1 MLELLVLVLSL
12 YVLLSM
18 LAELFVS
25 MSPEM
30 KHLLTLIDYGVC
42 AIFLIDFFVRL
53 YRAPSKARF
62 MRWGWIDLVSSIP
75 YGALQAGR
83 IVRVVRILRILRSI
97 RELMVFLRRRK
108 RNTLA
113 FLTVCAGIL
122 TLIFSTIAV
131 LAFEDDPASNIKSPG
146 GRDLVGLHH
155 HDHGRLR
162 RPVPRHHGGPGGRRG
177 AHGCGSGHFQRF
189 HGTAGPVLSGAGGGE
204 GRFRHLPADGGGAPP
219 QGVRGAP
226 DFPGTARLRLPHACL
241 PFPAGSRLFVL
252 TPAAII
258 GRW

>member
-1 MLELLVLVLSL
+1 MLELLVLVLSV

-25 MSPEM
+25 MSPDM

-42 AIFLIDFFVRL
+42 AVFLTEFFVRL
-53 YRAPSKARF
+53 YHAPSKARF

-83 IVRVVRILRILRSI
+83 IVRVIRIMRILRSI
-97 RELMVFLRRRK
+97 RELMIFLRRRK

-146 GRDLVGLHH
+146 DAIWWAFTTMTTVGYGDRFPVTTEGRVVAVVLMVVGVAIFSVFTGLLARFFLEPEVAKE
-155 HDHGRLR
+155 DSDICRLTEEVRRLR
-162 RPVPRHHGGPGGRRG
+162 EAVERLTSPERH
-177 AHGCGSGHFQRF
+177 
-189 HGTAGPVLSGAGGGE
+189 
-204 GRFRHLPADGGGAPP
+204 D
-219 QGVRGAP
+219 
-226 DFPGTARLRLPHACL
+226 
-241 PFPAGSRLFVL
+241 
-252 TPAAII
+252 
-258 GRW
+258 

>member
-1 MLELLVLVLSL
+1 MSTDQPSESECESGQEVTMLELLVLVLSV

-25 MSPEM
+25 MSAEM

-42 AIFLIDFFVRL
+42 AVFLTEFFIRL
-53 YRAPSKARF
+53 WRAPSKARF

-83 IVRVVRILRILRSI
+83 VVRVVRILRILRSV
-97 RELMVFLRRRK
+97 RELMKFLRRRK

-113 FLTVCAGIL
+113 FLTICAGIL

-146 GRDLVGLHH
+146 DAIWWAFTTMTTVGYGDRFPVTAEGRVVAVLLMIVGVGIFSVLTGLLARFFLEP
-155 HDHGRLR
+155 DVEKEDSDIRRLTEEVRRLR
-162 RPVPRHHGGPGGRRG
+162 ESVER
-177 AHGCGSGHFQRF
+177 
-189 HGTAGPVLSGAGGGE
+189 LST
-204 GRFRHLPADGGGAPP
+204 P
-219 QGVRGAP
+219 QGRE
-226 DFPGTARLRLPHACL
+226 
-241 PFPAGSRLFVL
+241 
-252 TPAAII
+252 
-258 GRW
+258 

>member
-1 MLELLVLVLSL
+1 MLELLVLVLSV

-25 MSPEM
+25 MSPDM

-42 AIFLIDFFVRL
+42 AVFLTEFFVRL
-53 YRAPSKARF
+53 YHAPSKVRF

-83 IVRVVRILRILRSI
+83 IVRVIRIMRILRSI
-97 RELMVFLRRRK
+97 RELMIFLRRRK

-146 GRDLVGLHH
+146 DAIWWAFTTMTTVGYGDRFPVTTEGRVVAVVLMVVGVAIFSVFTGLLARFFLEPEVAKE
-155 HDHGRLR
+155 DSDICRLTEEVRRLR
-162 RPVPRHHGGPGGRRG
+162 EAVERLTSPERH
-177 AHGCGSGHFQRF
+177 
-189 HGTAGPVLSGAGGGE
+189 
-204 GRFRHLPADGGGAPP
+204 D
-219 QGVRGAP
+219 
-226 DFPGTARLRLPHACL
+226 
-241 PFPAGSRLFVL
+241 
-252 TPAAII
+252 
-258 GRW
+258 